1 MVTLTPFEI
10 AERKAVRD
18 DYNEL
23 VDQYVRIF
31 EAWKLEPLVRVNGHF
46 EIRK

>member
-10 AERKAVRD
+10 AELKAVRD

-23 VDQYVRIF
+23 VDQYVRVLA
-31 EAWKLEPLVRVNGHF
+31 AWKLASPVRTI
-46 EIRK
+46 EK